1 MSMYGTWRT
10 LAEWDWVVIQEDD
23 EYIHAIAEVASTTDV
38 EVDWGGPGSTACG
51 LRSAWL
57 SIPGLFSRMGAE
69 RCPKCCEAT
78 GMPQGRQSPKNDDAC
93 RSLVEKRLAQGG
105 PMTTFKH
112 WLVLGRDPDDSTF
125 IVWDEQTADDHRET
139 GYRVDGPFVPLAVAE
154 KLAQALVPFV
164 SLHNMASAF
173 GSLTDEEFARL
184 RVRTLLKAEAAAD
197 ALAEFRAAHPRE
209 ETP

>member
-1 MSMYGTWRT
+1 MT
-10 LAEWDWVVIQEDD
+10 QEPDR
-23 EYIHAIAEVASTTDV
+23 E
-38 EVDWGGPGSTACG
+38 GSALKG
-51 LRSAWL
+51 SRVQGADRSAT
-57 SIPGLFSRMGAE
+57 GAS
-69 RCPKCCEAT
+69 AA
-78 GMPQGRQSPKNDDAC
+78 GA
-93 RSLVEKRLAQGG
+93 V
-105 PMTTFKH
+105 KH